1 MIAGKSP
8 KISEHKLP
16 AEKEKTKL
24 QDTGR
29 QVEARILEARH
40 RRQQHLQTVIERAQ
54 KSRHSQAEVVRRK
67 KALEMRRR
75 KCILVKVQLSPF
87 FTCF

>member
-1 MIAGKSP
+1 LIAGKSP

-54 KSRHSQAEVVRRK
+54 K
-67 KALEMRRR
+67 
-75 KCILVKVQLSPF
+75 
-87 FTCF
+87 

>member
-1 MIAGKSP
+1 LITGKLP
-8 KISEHKLP
+8 KISERKLP

-40 RRQQHLQTVIERAQ
+40 RRQQHLQTVMYLLSFHFIYWSSTNYRQ
-54 KSRHSQAEVVRRK
+54 I
-67 KALEMRRR
+67 ALHTRMA
-75 KCILVKVQLSPF
+75 F
-87 FTCF
+87 